1 MTTKYTQAPKCSNY
15 TLLPNLKVKGEKH
28 STLEKALNSDQS
40 FGDFKSG
47 KTSQVMVAHTFN
59 LSRGR

>member
-1 MTTKYTQAPKCSNY
+1 MLA
-15 TLLPNLKVKGEKH
+15 NLKVKGKKYN
-28 STLEKALNSDQS
+28 TLEKPLNSDQS

-59 LSRGR
+59 PSRGR